1 MKVSVLVITYN
12 HEKFIAQALDSVL
25 MQETDFI
32 YEIIVG
38 EDCSS
43 DQTRKIVLAY
53 GEKYP
58 DKVRLLLPEQNLGMM
73 YNFITTYRA
82 CRGQYIA
89 ILEGDDYWT
98 SDRKLQKQVD
108 FLDSHQDCTA
118 CFHNVNVV
126 YESDS
131 KKSHPFHHRK
141 LKQYFTLK
149 DVVSRHFIPT
159 CSTMF
164 RRGVFDDFPAW
175 YPSMPMGDWPLH
187 VLHAEKGLIG
197 YIDELLG
204 TYRLHEG
211 GMISAMKGPILFM
224 KTIEAAKIIDQY
236 LNFRFHKYI
245 NHLIAGCH
253 YRMAEIFLRD
263 KNYSELNHHAEQA
276 LILSP
281 WYNMK
286 IKYGALRAI
295 VVSSWERIH

>member
-1 MKVSVLVITYN
+1 MHGVHIFMKVSVLVITYN

-131 KKSHPFHHRK
+131 KKKPSVSSSQVEAIFYPQGCGLQALHSYMFDDVSERGIRRLPG
-141 LKQYFTLK
+141 
-149 DVVSRHFIPT
+149 VVSFNADGRLAFACPA
-159 CSTMF
+159 
-164 RRGVFDDFPAW
+164 RG
-175 YPSMPMGDWPLH
+175 
-187 VLHAEKGLIG
+187 KG
-197 YIDELLG
+197 ID
-204 TYRLHEG
+204 
-211 GMISAMKGPILFM
+211 
-224 KTIEAAKIIDQY
+224 
-236 LNFRFHKYI
+236 
-245 NHLIAGCH
+245 
-253 YRMAEIFLRD
+253 
-263 KNYSELNHHAEQA
+263 
-276 LILSP
+276 
-281 WYNMK
+281 
-286 IKYGALRAI
+286 
-295 VVSSWERIH
+295 RIHRRTAGNIQAP